1 MKSLIKICLV
11 SLLLFSAVF
20 GENTEDEE
28 VTLNFVNTPL
38 AHLTKM
44 ISEITGLNFVSTEDI
59 PGNFT
64 FVSQKPIQKS
74 NLMDIYEMILRTK
87 GYMVVN
93 YADKGFFMIVKNSD
107 SQKQDIPFGGA
118 DQPFQ
123 MATEI
128 VHLKY
133 FKPSEIAK
141 IITPFMSPYGKIS
154 ANDEL
159 SYIMITD
166 YPDGI
171 EKIRTITQKMDKQK
185 DVELKWVKM
194 NHVNVKT
201 VFPQIKEISEKLA
214 EKYRKPINV
223 YMDTSSNSVI
233 IAASGKDYEE
243 VEGMVKK
250 IDYDN
255 KVARK
260 AEVIFLKNSVAEEV
274 IKILQ
279 EIEKS
284 RYENGEKED
293 GARAAIS
300 MDKSLNAIIVLAD
313 EDEVNTY
320 RGLIESLDRPRK
332 QVFVRADI
340 VEISEDKSR
349 NLGIELDNILGGGA
363 NGSGGWALVGN
374 VNSQGKP
381 AIDALSLLGVPF
393 DKINNGIAIG
403 GFINLLKKNGI
414 ARTLSTPT
422 LLCLDNQESS
432 IYVGKNM
439 PAKSSSTQPT
449 NKDEASVTNYDYKDI
464 GLTLKV
470 KPQIMN
476 DSKVRL
482 DISTKLEELI
492 SGADAYLPATTKREV
507 ESTSIVSDGQDV
519 VIAGLIK
526 TLNDSSENKIPLLG
540 DIPFLG
546 GLFTHEVT
554 RNERVNLVIV
564 LTPYVVNEEQD
575 MGAISERIRSEFKAL
590 DVVKH
595 EEIDVSEY
603 E

>member
-11 SLLLFSAVF
+11 LLLLFSTLF
-20 GENTEDEE
+20 GANSEDEE
-28 VTLNFVNTPL
+28 VMLNFVNTPL
-38 AHLTKM
+38 SHLTKM
-44 ISEITGLNFVSTEDI
+44 ISEITGLNFVSTGDI

-64 FVSQKPIQKS
+64 FVSQKPIRKS

-93 YADKGFFMIVKNSD
+93 YADKGFFMIVKNND
-107 SQKQDIPFGGA
+107 SQKQDIPFGEV

-128 VHLKY
+128 IHLKY
-133 FKPSEIAK
+133 FKPSEISK
-141 IITPFMSPYGKIS
+141 IISPFVSPYGKIS
-154 ANDEL
+154 ANDQL

-171 EKIRTITQKMDKQK
+171 ERIRAITQKIDKQK

-194 NHVNVKT
+194 KHVNVKT
-201 VFPQIKEISEKLA
+201 VFPQIKEISAKLA
-214 EKYRKPINV
+214 EKYRKAINV
-223 YMDTSSNSVI
+223 YMDASSNSII

-243 VEGMVKK
+243 VESMIKK
-250 IDYDN
+250 IDHDN
-255 KVARK
+255 EVARK

-274 IKILQ
+274 VKILH

-284 RYENGEKED
+284 RYENGEKKD
-293 GARAAIS
+293 RAKAAIS
-300 MDKSLNAIIVLAD
+300 MDKSLNAIIILAD

-340 VEISEDKSR
+340 VEISETKAKD
-349 NLGIELDNILGGGA
+349 LGIELDDLLGGGA
-363 NGSGGWALVGN
+363 NGSGGWAMVGN
-374 VNSQGKP
+374 INAKGTP
-381 AIDALSLLGVPF
+381 AISTLGALGVPY
-393 DKINNGIAIG
+393 DTINNGIAVG
-403 GFINLLKKNGI
+403 GIINLLKKNGI

-432 IYVGKNM
+432 IYVGQNT
-439 PAKSSSTQPT
+439 PAKISSSQPT
-449 NKDEASVTNYDYKDI
+449 NKGDVSVINYEYKDV

-476 DSKVRL
+476 DNKVRL
-482 DISTKLEELI
+482 DISTKLEELLTD
-492 SGADAYLPATTKREV
+492 ADNLPKTTKREV
-507 ESTSIVSDGQDV
+507 QSTSIVSDGQDV
-519 VIAGLIK
+519 VIAGLMK
-526 TLNDSSENKIPLLG
+526 TLNNKSESKVPLLG

-546 GLFTHEVT
+546 GIFTHDVT
-554 RNERVNLVIV
+554 NNEKINLVIV
-564 LTPYVVNEEQD
+564 ITPFVVDREQN
-575 MGAISERIRSEFKAL
+575 MKAISDEIKGGFKAL
-590 DVVKH
+590 DAVKH